1 MKRATN
7 VKTWAAL
14 TAFAG
19 ASVLGGV
26 QSASAQDSSS
36 SSSTRFSVD
45 LKDAT
50 LRDALELVFQAA
62 GNPPHVIDPAAN
74 QVRIGSVSF
83 KNQEWRDIVRTLA
96 NLNKFRFRRES
107 GTWIIDPRSSASGAQ
122 RNRPFS
128 TTTASSFQMR
138 DFAAEPNNAGVKAD
152 FSVETR
158 SSRQTG
164 GQGGQGGQGGGTGT
178 TQSLEKPLAV
188 DSNNP
193 WSIIEPVHIYAG
205 AIALFFEGGTV
216 ATTESFIVPS
226 AAFVSRLGGNL
237 LNRPGYIRG
246 GVGGGTT
253 NTAGGSGS
261 VGGGT
266 GTSR

>member
-1 MKRATN
+1 MKKVMTVR
-7 VKTWAAL
+7 TWVAL
-14 TAFAG
+14 TALAG
-19 ASVLGGV
+19 TSVLSGA
-26 QSASAQDSSS
+26 QSVSAQQVSAT
-36 SSSTRFSVD
+36 SSTRFSVD

-83 KNQEWRDIVRTLA
+83 KDQEWRDIVRTLA

-107 GTWIIDPRSSASGAQ
+107 GSWIIDPRVAVSGAQ
-122 RNRPFS
+122 RPRTFGTS
-128 TTTASSFQMR
+128 TSSSFQMR
-138 DFAAEPNNAGVKAD
+138 DKAG

-158 SSRQTG
+158 SNRQTG
-164 GQGGQGGQGGGTGT
+164 GQGGGGGGGGGS
-178 TQSLEKPLAV
+178 TQSLDKPAAV

-193 WSIIEPVHIYAG
+193 WSIIEPLHIYAG
-205 AIALFFEGGTV
+205 TIALFFQGGTV

-226 AAFVSRLGGNL
+226 VAFSSHLGGNL
-237 LNRPGYIRG
+237 LNRPGYVRG

-253 NTAGGSGS
+253 SNANGGTGTAGVGGSGS
-261 VGGGT
+261 
-266 GTSR
+266 TSR